1 MRRGFSIVP
10 HTWVPEKIAHD
21 CIACPLFRNC
31 GQYAIVLDLDRYAAR
46 LGEPPPSRRVRTRRS
61 ASMSNVRP
69 IEGGV
74 TAPSGFRASGLHCG
88 IKASGKPDLS
98 LIVSDA
104 PATAAGVFTMNLAKA
119 APLYLC
125 EDHLATSGGY
135 ARAIVTNSGC
145 ANACTGPQGDGR
157 RARDGAA
164 DRRRRRLQRGARAG
178 RVDRRHR
185 RQPQDGRD
193 PRRHPAGGG
202 GARRRRRR
210 RRGARDH
217 DDRSVPEGVRGR
229 GRRPSSARFRV
240 GGMAKGSG
248 MIEPRM
254 ATMLGYLTTDAA
266 VDPVM
271 LARALTE
278 ACRYTFNAITVDGEP
293 STNDCV
299 FALANGASGV
309 TINENLYPALFE
321 GFRAVAHELA
331 LGIVRG
337 GEGATKLIA
346 ITVTGAATDADAWMA
361 ARAIANSPLVKTAVH
376 GGDPNWGRLVAA
388 AGRSGAAFVLDG
400 ARVQIGSLVL
410 FENGRPFDE
419 LAPKAAEY
427 LTGKDL
433 DDRGR
438 PRHRRLASRDG
449 LDLRPVRRVREDQRR
464 IPDITEIDSRF
475 EHFSDPSIASL

>member
-1 MRRGFSIVP
+1 
-10 HTWVPEKIAHD
+10 
-21 CIACPLFRNC
+21 
-31 GQYAIVLDLDRYAAR
+31 
-46 LGEPPPSRRVRTRRS
+46 
-61 ASMSNVRP
+61 MSNRR
-69 IEGGV
+69 IDGGGV
-74 TAPSGFRASGLHCG
+74 TTPAGFRASGLHCG

-98 LIVSDA
+98 LIVSDS
-104 PATAAGVFTMNLAKA
+104 PASAAGVFTTNLAKA

-125 EDHLATSGGY
+125 EDHLKATGGR
-135 ARAIVTNSGC
+135 AKAIVTNSGC
-145 ANACTGPQGDGR
+145 ANACTGPQGVADANEMAQLTAKAIGCESNEVLVASTGVIGVNLKMDKLR
-157 RARDGAA
+157 SGVPQAVSALDAKGGPAA
-164 DRRRRRLQRGARAG
+164 ARAIMTT
-178 RVDRRHR
+178 
-185 RQPQDGRD
+185 D
-193 PRRHPAGGG
+193 PFPKECAVEVTTPAGT
-202 GARRRRRR
+202 
-210 RRGARDH
+210 
-217 DDRSVPEGVRGR
+217 
-229 GRRPSSARFRV
+229 FRV

-266 VDPVM
+266 VESKM
-271 LARALTE
+271 LSRALTE
-278 ACRYTFNAITVDGEP
+278 ASRYTFNAITVDGEP

-309 TINENLYPALFE
+309 TIDESLYPALCE

-388 AGRSGAAFVLDG
+388 AGRSGAKFVLEG

-419 LAPKAAEY
+419 LAPKAADY
-427 LTGKDL
+427 LTGTDL
-433 DDRGR
+433 AIEVNLG
-438 PRHRRLASRDG
+438 AGGTFSATVWTC
-449 LDLRPVRRVREDQRR
+449 DLSAEYVKINAEYR
-464 IPDITEIDSRF
+464 T
-475 EHFSDPSIASL
+475 